1 MTQRVFVDRSR
12 IEDFQRCPRKRYL
25 TYHQGGRGI
34 VPVKTPLPLAV
45 GGSVHVGLAV
55 LLQRGQSRWDKFNAL
70 AFDTKDIEWKTQIE
84 DEAVRVALADFQ
96 QYTQAGLELDAFER
110 AQMGPAQAS
119 GAASGAATSAGTF
132 EDQLVAQARALGM
145 NDAEVAQYE
154 AALRQ
159 NRAAGAGGTEG
170 FEKYLEAE
178 QSALVEALVRAY
190 ARRRLRPLLEQ
201 FEVLEVERE
210 GEWKLSDWSSPE
222 HGPYAGEDQYELWFM
237 SRPDALLRERA
248 TNQLY
253 LLSYKTTGAWD
264 VRKAR
269 DAEHDMQGL
278 SEGVEVERRLAGWWQ
293 KLHAKQDSYK
303 KLFEL
308 LEVRSDW
315 MDKFISELTEHGLQG
330 ASYPIAKF
338 LNTLP
343 APPRILA
350 VRYEYLLKGERWKD
364 KDLAARFGFE
374 YARVQKSILL
384 RQYVAVSLPKRG
396 EAAFNLGDTCWSYD
410 YVKEDG
416 TAGSLY
422 YGHWKAQAVF
432 EVAIG
437 GSLATLQHMEAKVGM
452 NTWNPSP
459 IKAWIDALDASAE
472 AMSGYDPTVGLPPRP
487 LGWKGPAQALGYT
500 AEHPLDTVFVP
511 PITVTRNDDDLRD
524 LFESVEAQERSVA
537 EAAAQVHAATDA
549 SERRSLMN
557 QHFPMYR
564 RSCEYPSECVFVKV
578 CYAAN
583 TDQRENPLASGAFRE
598 RVPNHPQEMGQ

>member
-1 MTQRVFVDRSR
+1 MKRIFTDRSR
-12 IEDFQRCPRKRYL
+12 IELQQRCPRARFL
-25 TYHQGGRGI
+25 TYHQNGKGV

-45 GGSVHVGLAV
+45 GGSVHAGLAY
-55 LLQRGQSRWDKFNAL
+55 LLMSAQKLWDQADRAWDLNPKAL
-70 AFDTKDIEWKTQIE
+70 EWME

-110 AQMGPAQAS
+110 AQMGPAQPS
-119 GAASGAATSAGTF
+119 GGTTPPGTF
-132 EDQLVAQARALGM
+132 EEQLVAQARALGM

-159 NRAAGAGGTEG
+159 NRAAGAGGMEG

-210 GEWKLSDWSSPE
+210 GEWKLSMWRDDGFGCSDAPNAFYKAD
-222 HGPYAGEDQYELWFM
+222 HELWFM

-248 TNQLY
+248 TNQLH

-278 SEGVEVERRLAGWWQ
+278 SEGVEVERRLAEWWQ
-293 KLHAKQDSYK
+293 KIKDMRCETDEKAVITTMGHRIYAWLYEQ
-303 KLFEL
+303 
-308 LEVRSDW
+308 
-315 MDKFISELTEHGLQG
+315 
-330 ASYPIAKF
+330 
-338 LNTLP
+338 P
-343 APPRILA
+343 APPRVLA

-396 EAAFNLGDTCWSYD
+396 EAVFNLGDTCWSYD

-432 EVAIG
+432 EG
-437 GSLATLQHMEAKVGM
+437 GGAANAERRLYSASIAGASSVKQ
-452 NTWNPSP
+452 
-459 IKAWIDALDASAE
+459 WIDALDASAE

-537 EAAAQVHAATDA
+537 ETAAQVHAAANA

-583 TDQRENPLASGAFRE
+583 ADQRENPLASGAFRE
-598 RVPNHPQEMGQ
+598 RVPNHPQEQEV

>member
-1 MTQRVFVDRSR
+1 MQVFTDRSR
-12 IEDFQRCPRKRYL
+12 IELQQRCPRARFL
-25 TYHQGGRGI
+25 TYHQNGKGV

-45 GGSVHVGLAV
+45 GGSVHAGLAS
-55 LLQRGQSRWDKFNAL
+55 LLDWSLKNPQHTEAL
-70 AFDTKDIEWKTQIE
+70 IRAIDPSHLLSQWGVE

-96 QYTQAGLELDAFER
+96 RYTQAGLELDAFER

-119 GAASGAATSAGTF
+119 GAATSAGTF
-132 EDQLVAQARALGM
+132 EEQLVAQARALGM

-159 NRAAGAGGTEG
+159 NRAAGAGGMEG
-170 FEKYLEAE
+170 FERYLEAE

-210 GEWKLSDWSSPE
+210 GEWKLSEWDM
-222 HGPYAGEDQYELWFM
+222 EDHLDGDFTITDKRELWFM

-248 TNQLY
+248 TNQLH

-278 SEGVEVERRLAGWWQ
+278 SEGVEVEQRLAHWHRQLVVSTIPENWKVLQ
-293 KLHAKQDSYK
+293 RMQD
-303 KLFEL
+303 
-308 LEVRSDW
+308 
-315 MDKFISELTEHGLQG
+315 
-330 ASYPIAKF
+330 F
-338 LNTLP
+338 LKSLP

-422 YGHWKAQAVF
+422 YGHWKGQAVF
-432 EVAIG
+432 YEDG
-437 GSLATLQHMEAKVGM
+437 R
-452 NTWNPSP
+452 SP
-459 IKAWIDALDASAE
+459 GAVKEWINKLDQSAE

-524 LFESVEAQERSVA
+524 LFESVEAQERDVA
-537 EAAAQVHAATDA
+537 EAVAQVHAAADV

-583 TDQRENPLASGAFRE
+583 VDQRENPLASGAFRE
-598 RVPNHPQEMGQ
+598 RVPNHLQEVGQ

>member
-1 MTQRVFVDRSR
+1 MQVFTDRSR

-25 TYHQGGRGI
+25 TYHQNGKGV

-45 GGSVHVGLAV
+45 GGSVHAGLAA
-55 LLQRGQSRWDKFNAL
+55 LLMQVTRVESTDNYPSVSVI
-70 AFDTKDIEWKTQIE
+70 FDDTTVMRLIE
-84 DEAVRVALADFQ
+84 DEAVRAALADFQ

-119 GAASGAATSAGTF
+119 RATTSAGTF
-132 EDQLVAQARALGM
+132 EEQLVAQARALGM

-159 NRAAGAGGTEG
+159 NRAAGAGGMEG

-190 ARRRLRPLLEQ
+190 ARRRLRLLLEQ

-210 GEWKLSDWSSPE
+210 GEWKLSDYLCPQCN
-222 HGPYAGEDQYELWFM
+222 EDGYEVGDTTCTMCRGSGHIELWFM
-237 SRPDALLRERA
+237 SRPDALLHERA
-248 TNQLY
+248 TNQLH

-278 SEGVEVERRLAGWWQ
+278 SEGVEVERRLAEWWQ
-293 KLHAKQDSYK
+293 KIKDMRCETDEKAVITTMGHRMYAWLYEQ
-303 KLFEL
+303 
-308 LEVRSDW
+308 
-315 MDKFISELTEHGLQG
+315 
-330 ASYPIAKF
+330 
-338 LNTLP
+338 P
-343 APPRILA
+343 APPRILGI
-350 VRYEYLLKGERWKD
+350 RYEYLLKGERWKD

-374 YARVQKSILL
+374 YARVQRSILL

-396 EAAFNLGDTCWSYD
+396 EAAFNLGDICWSYD

-416 TAGSLY
+416 TGGSLY

-432 EVAIG
+432 YEDG
-437 GSLATLQHMEAKVGM
+437 R
-452 NTWNPSP
+452 SP
-459 IKAWIDALDASAE
+459 GVVKEWINKLDQSAE

-500 AEHPLDTVFVP
+500 AGHPLDTVFVP

-524 LFESVEAQERSVA
+524 LFESVETQERSVA
-537 EAAAQVHAATDA
+537 EAAAQVHAAADA

-564 RSCEYPSECVFVKV
+564 RSCEYPSECVFVRV

-583 TDQRENPLASGAFRE
+583 VDQRENPLASGTFRE
-598 RVPNHPQEMGQ
+598 RVPNHPIEGEGRCEGR